1 MFDLKTGLR
10 YDTLDLL
17 RVINVQNCCRYEM
30 GGENIKTFGWT
41 LKSTWT
47 SAWNWR
53 SGRHNM
59 NMCHNPEVI
68 LGLGCEGH
76 RAKFWMRQSRRDQVF
91 CNFWCRLECQW
102 RWRDYEMRPSL
113 GALCPQEMDGK
124 QMEGGRA
131 GENRCRWKYSGCDNG
146 DNSYCI
152 GKNNKALGRNKL
164 EIYG

>member
-1 MFDLKTGLR
+1 MCKGFIKDTVLELDHEMFDIKTGLR

-17 RVINVQNCCRYEM
+17 RVIKVQNCCRYEM

-41 LKSTWT
+41 LESTWT

-59 NMCHNPEVI
+59 NICHNYEVI
-68 LGLGCEGH
+68 PGLGCEGH
-76 RAKFWMRQSRRDQVF
+76 RAKFWMRQSRRDQVS

-146 DNSYCI
+146 DNS
-152 GKNNKALGRNKL
+152 
-164 EIYG
+164 